1 MTEQT
6 TVLSTDGLRAGYGK
20 KEVVFDATLAV
31 NEGEI
36 VLLCGHNGAGKTTTL
51 RTIFGLLPARAG
63 IVRHQGNDIT
73 RSTPHRN
80 VAQGIAY
87 VPSERFVF
95 GQLSV
100 LDNLRLRMHSQAEHQ
115 RRLER
120 AYELFPI
127 LSERSGQLA
136 ETLSGGQQRM
146 LSLATALMARP
157 RLLLLDEP
165 SLGLAPALVDSLFQ
179 RIRGLAAAD
188 GVSVLL
194 VEQNIAEALTIADRA
209 YVMRGGRII
218 LEESAAAMRERAE
231 YWDLF

>member
-1 MTEQT
+1 MLL
-6 TVLSTDGLRAGYGK
+6 VTDGLRAGYGK
-20 KEVVFDATLAV
+20 KEVVFDATLMLE
-31 NEGEI
+31 EGEI

-51 RTIFGLLPARAG
+51 KTIFGLLPARAG
-63 IVRHQGNDIT
+63 TIWHQGQDIT
-73 RSTPHRN
+73 RSTPRRN
-80 VAQGIAY
+80 VARGIAF

-100 LDNLRLRMHSQAEHQ
+100 LDNLLIRAQSHTERQ

-127 LSERSGQLA
+127 LSERSAQLA

-146 LSLATALMARP
+146 LSLATAMMAKP
-157 RLLLLDEP
+157 KLLLLDEP
-165 SLGLAPALVDSLFQ
+165 SLGLAPALVDTLFEA
-179 RIRGLAAAD
+179 IRGFAAAER
-188 GVSVLL
+188 VAVLL
-194 VEQNIAEALTIADRA
+194 VEQNIADALTIAHRA

-218 LEESAAAMRERAE
+218 LEESAEAMRGRAD